1 MKYLGFYRKW
11 IKGDCR
17 HLCILCKHKK
27 LCAEQQLDEERVKK
41 DLDEFRK
48 HITYRFNNIK

>member
-17 HLCILCKHKK
+17 HLCILCRHKK
-27 LCAEQQLDEERVKK
+27 LCAEEKLDEERVKK

-48 HITYRFNNIK
+48 HITHRFNNIK